1 LWNGKEKKGE
11 RERERERERIK
22 GFTDWV
28 CFQIGSAS
36 SCPQARSVNYVP
48 NLIILPVIAYGTSGA
63 VELLP
68 KLLLMKNGQGTIIL
82 TIILINSHH
91 NSRV

>member
-1 LWNGKEKKGE
+1 
-11 RERERERERIK
+11 
-22 GFTDWV
+22 
-28 CFQIGSAS
+28 
-36 SCPQARSVNYVP
+36 VNYVP